1 MDGEQGVLAHAT
13 WKSEHKVGKYFVT
26 LEDLLDIAVP
36 AVEEAVENRDLVI
49 VDEIGSMECLAHK
62 FRVTVEAAL
71 DSPKRVLATI
81 KEADDGYTSK
91 LKKRPDVEVLTLA
104 RDNREQIRRTILE
117 ALGVTV
123 AAASAV
129 LLLAGRGNAWHEQ
142 RVTPVSKATSAHAER
157 QPRSERRAL
166 RQSKFIAGP
175 FLAHWSGPESSAPAR
190 RCATADAERI
200 GLR

>member
-1 MDGEQGVLAHAT
+1 LDGEQGVLAHAT

-123 AAASAV
+123 AEPVPASVGADLQAGPPLDVVGAASSPPAAAPSV
-129 LLLAGRGNAWHEQ
+129 PRPPEPPRKSLLDL
-142 RVTPVSKATSAHAER
+142 
-157 QPRSERRAL
+157 
-166 RQSKFIAGP
+166 I
-175 FLAHWSGPESSAPAR
+175 
-190 RCATADAERI
+190 
-200 GLR
+200 

>member
-1 MDGEQGVLAHAT
+1 M
-13 WKSEHKVGKYFVT
+13 T

-91 LKKRPDVEVLTLA
+91 LKKRPDVELLTLA
-104 RDNREQIRRTILE
+104 RDNRDQIRRTILG

-123 AAASAV
+123 AELAVERVAA
-129 LLLAGRGNAWHEQ
+129 L
-142 RVTPVSKATSAHAER
+142 VS
-157 QPRSERRAL
+157 PL
-166 RQSKFIAGP
+166 P
-175 FLAHWSGPESSAPAR
+175 SGEVAPAPVPASR
-190 RCATADAERI
+190 PPEPPKKSLLDLI
-200 GLR
+200 